1 MSTKFVVYGAQFGSE
16 GKGAFA
22 EYLIRERTDK
32 CKPLL
37 VIGENSPNSGHSN
50 SKGKTRS
57 LPVSAWYADD
67 VLLGP
72 DSAIDPF
79 LLLKELEA
87 IRGSRGSG
95 SPRVFIHENAA
106 MITDAHIRAEVESTL
121 VERVASTTSGGGWAR
136 TEKARHRQVRDTIKH
151 FVTNEWVLLD
161 NEGYDRYL
169 QKVRGW
175 NWLFE
180 CSQGLHLD
188 LNLGYYPSVTS
199 RSTHPRCAI
208 ERNGLGFVPWEYY
221 GVHRTFPIRTGG
233 NSGPT
238 GGREMLW
245 AEVGV
250 PQEIAV
256 VTKRIRRVFEFSA
269 ADFFRGIRL
278 VRPAG
283 IAFTHGD
290 YIKCDTMHPGAMM
303 QLRDW
308 LMPYLFMER
317 HRLPYSW
324 WGHLPFYLSS
334 SPGQFIGPEM
344 IFSQDYNRFAE

>member
-22 EYLIRERTDK
+22 EYLIREKTDRDQ
-32 CKPLL
+32 PLL

-57 LPVSAWYADD
+57 LPVSAWFADE

-87 IRGSRGSG
+87 IRNSRDGG
-95 SPRVFIHENAA
+95 GPQVFIHDHAA
-106 MITDAHIRAEVESTL
+106 MITDAHVRREAESTL
-121 VERVASTTSGGGWAR
+121 IERVASTASGGGWAR
-136 TEKARHRQVRDTIKH
+136 TEKARHRQSRDIISH
-151 FVTNEWVLLD
+151 FVTNEWQTLSNREYDKYLLRR
-161 NEGYDRYL
+161 EH
-169 QKVRGW
+169 W

-208 ERNGLGFVPWEYY
+208 ERNGLGWVNWEYY

-238 GGREMLW
+238 GGREMSW
-245 AEVGV
+245 TEVGV

-269 ADFFRGIRL
+269 VDFFRGIRL

-290 YIKCDTMHPGAMM
+290 YLKINTMEPGAMN
-303 QLRDW
+303 QLREW
-308 LMPYLFMER
+308 LLPHLFAWR
-317 HRLPYSW
+317 HHLPYSW

-344 IFSQDYNRFAE
+344 IFSQDYKEFQK